1 MPELPEV
8 EYTARQLRASVVG
21 ATISEAQ
28 VFWERTIGYPDM
40 PDFLAGIAGR
50 RIIDVRRR
58 GKFLVLD
65 LSGQLFLSIHRRM
78 TGNLLLLPPGWE
90 IDTSSRETDPAAW
103 NLKGPTFR
111 PPRQDS
117 GQEHNNNVPGQD
129 IAVNTLPAARPVNP
143 AETAYCRVCF
153 NLADGRRLLY
163 TDPRKFGRIE
173 LWSSEREESAG
184 ITSGSVHE
192 QGRRYP
198 LQGLGL
204 EPLSDEFTV
213 ERLAHILAGRKGAI
227 KQVLLTQEVVAG
239 IGNIYADEALYYAS
253 IHPLRRA
260 ASLTIDEIQKLH
272 AGIVAVLTRGIEHG
286 GTSFSGYRDLQGE
299 AGNNYD
305 HLQVYHK
312 HGTVK
317 KCARCGTPIERI
329 VIGQRSA
336 HFCPTCQKL
345 TLE

>member
-1 MPELPEV
+1 MVVLRLQSRSPAPTV
-8 EYTARQLRASVVG
+8 AKVPSAARRVMSDALSGHPQ
-21 ATISEAQ
+21 
-28 VFWERTIGYPDM
+28 
-40 PDFLAGIAGR
+40 
-50 RIIDVRRR
+50 
-58 GKFLVLD
+58 FLVLD
-65 LSGQLFLSIHRRM
+65 LSGKLSLSIHRRM

-90 IDTSSRETDPAAW
+90 IDTSLRETDPAAW

-129 IAVNTLPAARPVNP
+129 IAVNTLPAARPVNL

-153 NLADGRRLLY
+153 NLEDGRRLLY

-184 ITSGSVHE
+184 IASGSVHE

-239 IGNIYADEALYYAS
+239 LGNIYADEALYYAS

-272 AGIVAVLTRGIEHG
+272 EGIVAVLTRGIEHG
-286 GTSFSGYRDLQGE
+286 GDENLVGREAERGGVAGRIDCVARVVGDYVVRPPAVGRDACDLR
-299 AGNNYD
+299 AGGHPWVAVED
-305 HLQVYHK
+305 E
-312 HGTVK
+312 
-317 KCARCGTPIERI
+317 ER
-329 VIGQRSA
+329 RA
-336 HFCPTCQKL
+336 
-345 TLE
+345 E